1 MLAQVL
7 CLMLA
12 AANPGDPSDP
22 SQGYDVL
29 LEDAVRARAE
39 GRLEESLQLLR
50 RANALQPSPGLRNN
64 IARVL
69 EELGRW
75 REAVAEYRS
84 VAADPTADA
93 QLRDLDDQRIAELSP
108 KLLYA
113 WIYFDL
119 SPESVRVLLD
129 GRPVPSTGRDQ
140 SAPAGTRTIEA
151 KLEGEVVLETIDAP
165 IGQRTTVKRDLGL
178 RDPKEARIAVDRVRG
193 AADAVVIDRYRLRST
208 IDELHTIRVRP
219 GSHTIGLELRGVT
232 TASAAIQ
239 LRPGETYD
247 ASILLSA
254 APPAEVSGARVWP
267 YFAGGGG
274 VAAAVV
280 GGVLLAVAESSRGEL
295 RAEIEK
301 AEQGDGIIYDLT
313 RERAEEIE
321 SGARVKSNVGL
332 VLVGAGVAA
341 IGGAIAG
348 WAFE

>member
-7 CLMLA
+7 CLIFA
-12 AANPGDPSDP
+12 AANPDPGA
-22 SQGYDVL
+22 GYDAL

-39 GRLEESLQLLR
+39 GRLEESLELLR

-84 VAADPTADA
+84 VAGDPTADP
-93 QLRDLDDQRIAELSP
+93 QLRELDDQRIAELAP

-113 WIYFDL
+113 WLYFDL
-119 SPESVRVLLD
+119 TPESVRVLLD
-129 GRPVPSTGRDQ
+129 GVPVPAAGRDQ
-140 SAPAGTRTIEA
+140 SAPAGTRVIEA

-165 IGQRTTVKRDLGL
+165 IGKRTTVKRDLSQ
-178 RDPKEARIAVDRVRG
+178 RAANEARIAVDRVRG
-193 AADAVVIDRYRLRST
+193 SADAVVIDRYRVRSA
-208 IDELHTIRVRP
+208 IDEIHTIRLRP
-219 GSHTIGLELRGVT
+219 GAHAIGLELRGVT

-247 ASILLSA
+247 ASLLLSA
-254 APPAEVSGARVWP
+254 SPPAEASRSAVWP

-274 VAAAVV
+274 VAAAVA
-280 GGVLLAVAESSRGEL
+280 GGVLWAVAESSRGEL
-295 RAEIEK
+295 RAAIDE
-301 AEQGDGIIYDLT
+301 AERGDGIIRELT
-313 RERAEEIE
+313 RARAEEIE

-348 WAFE
+348 WALD